1 MANIDTIEAFSQG
14 KQRFGYLRND
24 YFLVGGHMYY
34 KSTLWPVAVWTTE
47 SFGTNS
53 DYQSSDNV
61 TEVALINVER
71 RGNEDAAKY
80 VLDELARRGIKTK
93 IGNLKDIQKEID
105 G

>member
-1 MANIDTIEAFSQG
+1 MANIDTIEAFAAG

-24 YFLVGGHMYY
+24 YFLIGGHMYY
-34 KSTLWPVAVWTTE
+34 KSTLWPVAVWLGPIE
-47 SFGTNS
+47 LGGE
-53 DYQSSDNV
+53 DV
-61 TEVALINVER
+61 VLINVER